1 VTSSRPP
8 GANGAGDGAGDD
20 ATSAYRSRPGSSIC
34 WLDETVSRLGMHR
47 QTAYALIAAGEFPV
61 PAHRLGR
68 RWYVR
73 RVDLDEF
80 LGTSS

>member
-1 VTSSRPP
+1 MTSSRSP
-8 GANGAGDGAGDD
+8 GAACAGSGTGDD
-20 ATSAYRSRPGSSIC
+20 AISAYRTRPGSGIC

-61 PAHRLGR
+61 PAYRLGR

-80 LGTSS
+80 LGNPS